1 MKSKLLLNE
10 KARNHIKIMPLTDVV
25 LPEDEGDKIRWC
37 EAQYNLLLNSNDA
50 KRLYYYKNVRSGI
63 LIAVWELNDL
73 YYIIQSIR
81 NEFKTYNNVI
91 YIHNEKND
99 CINIA
104 KFLRTNMTEIMADYK
119 QQILDAKDYL
129 AEHPLDTAEHPLID
143 GGADGNLPS

>member
-10 KARNHIKIMPLTDVV
+10 RARNHIKIMPLTDVI

-37 EAQYNLLLNSNDA
+37 EEQYNLLLNSDDA

-81 NEFKTYNNVI
+81 NEYKTYNNVI
-91 YIHNEKND
+91 YIHNERND

-104 KFLRTNMTEIMADYK
+104 KFLRNNMTEIMSSFK
-119 QQILDAKDYL
+119 QQI
-129 AEHPLDTAEHPLID
+129 EDTMAMAID
-143 GGADGNLPS
+143 GSDGDGVVS